1 MIYRY
6 HKSGDGQ
13 QLSEQTRKAFTRKNI
28 HELSS
33 KNETFVALVV
43 TLGGTVNYV
52 SEILGTHKG
61 STCNI
66 EKPHL
71 VFLANKLSVKC
82 VCIYAELGRYQ
93 VDVVAERNIGV
104 MLHSQF
110 FLKMSNLSV

>member
-13 QLSEQTRKAFTRKNI
+13 QLSEQTRKDFTRKNI

-33 KNETFVALVV
+33 KNETFVALII
-43 TLGGTVNYV
+43 TLGDTVNYV

-71 VFLANKLSVKC
+71 VFFANKLSVK
-82 VCIYAELGRYQ
+82 R
-93 VDVVAERNIGV
+93 
-104 MLHSQF
+104 F
-110 FLKMSNLSV
+110 TSNVSVYTLNWADTRLTLLPNEI

>member
-1 MIYRY
+1 MIFRY

-33 KNETFVALVV
+33 KNENFCRFDYYI
-43 TLGGTVNYV
+43 GGTVNYV

-110 FLKMSNLSV
+110 

>member
-71 VFLANKLSVKC
+71 VGVFFFANKLSVKRFTS
-82 VCIYAELGRYQ
+82 I
-93 VDVVAERNIGV
+93 VALY
-104 MLHSQF
+104 MLNWANTR
-110 FLKMSNLSV
+110 LTLLPNEI

>member
-1 MIYRY
+1 MISQY

-13 QLSEQTRKAFTRKNI
+13 QLSEQTRKDFTRKNI

-33 KNETFVALVV
+33 KNENFFVALVV

-61 STCNI
+61 NTCNI

-71 VFLANKLSVKC
+71 VFYFFFFANKLSVK
-82 VCIYAELGRYQ
+82 RFTSN
-93 VDVVAERNIGV
+93 VAVYLLNWAG
-104 MLHSQF
+104 
-110 FLKMSNLSV
+110 